1 MRRRGAVTT
10 TNEMNEINPIICR
23 GRRLDDPNEIN
34 ENGFE
39 TAGVVS
45 LRLGHVRV
53 LTYHR
58 YVIHYPHAA
67 SLPPPYTFTLNE
79 MNENH
84 ISDRKYA
91 QAEAIITTR
100 IK

>member
-1 MRRRGAVTT
+1 MHLLPAGSPADCGGRRRGAVTT
-10 TNEMNEINPIICR
+10 PNEMN
-23 GRRLDDPNEIN
+23 G
-34 ENGFE
+34 NGFE

-67 SLPPPYTFTLNE
+67 SLPPPYSTTPNE
-79 MNENH
+79 IN
-84 ISDRKYA
+84 K
-91 QAEAIITTR
+91 II
-100 IK
+100 

>member
-10 TNEMNEINPIICR
+10 TNEMNELNPIICR

-67 SLPPPYTFTLNE
+67 SLPPPYNTTPNKTKCLTSLNT
-79 MNENH
+79 
-84 ISDRKYA
+84 A
-91 QAEAIITTR
+91 QPYEIFAEANM
-100 IK
+100 K

>member
-1 MRRRGAVTT
+1 
-10 TNEMNEINPIICR
+10 
-23 GRRLDDPNEIN
+23 
-34 ENGFE
+34 NGFE